1 MKRKRGLTFNSIA
14 VTHGFD
20 AQSPAKRRN
29 HKNFCDAEKLN
40 DEELKI
46 ELDRMFLDT
55 TGVSPPAYSPGSGLA
70 LANALADAASPP
82 APPGGTPS
90 PATKKKEKK
99 TTKKG
104 QAAEAAAAAAAAESS
119 ASSATPAAAKRQRR
133 ATGGSRLAKGGAA
146 ADGAAAAS
154 ASAAQRSRAEKLVSR
169 RWCQELRD
177 ELGRHGLAGPAG
189 SAAPQ
194 RQELAL
200 RCRLARELQ
209 RRAALV
215 QAGLSLADVE
225 ALHRMPEARLDAELS
240 KRRINTAAAA
250 AKKKQGQAAVTVRET
265 KLRML
270 EEALIKDPERPGL
283 RTRRYEFGR
292 RTLKAEEYPDEL
304 RMSDA
309 DMREVLKGRFGQRA
323 TPRKKEEKRSLLV
336 ELIERELATESR
348 RTLLEVVRH
357 ELGRRGLPSPEGE
370 GEGGG
375 DGEEEE
381 EEEEEEEGQGAE
393 LEAATERLQAA
404 FDALLEAVRGAAEGA
419 TAGGAGAG
427 DDAHDPDESVQ
438 TAAELLYLETTPDE
452 PIEEP
457 VAPVNAWCAIM

>member
-55 TGVSPPAYSPGSGLA
+55 TGVSPPASSPGSGLA

-90 PATKKKEKK
+90 PATKKKGKK
-99 TTKKG
+99 TKKG
-104 QAAEAAAAAAAAESS
+104 QAAADVAAAVASS
-119 ASSATPAAAKRQRR
+119 ASSAAPAAAKRQRR

-154 ASAAQRSRAEKLVSR
+154 ATAAQRLRAEKLVSR

-177 ELGRHGLAGPAG
+177 ELGRHGLAGPAGSAG

-250 AKKKQGQAAVTVRET
+250 AAKKKKKQGQAAVTVRET

-304 RMSDA
+304 RMNDA

-370 GEGGG
+370 GGG
-375 DGEEEE
+375 DGEEK
-381 EEEEEEEGQGAE
+381 EEGQGAE

-427 DDAHDPDESVQ
+427 DDAHDPEESVQ

-457 VAPVNAWCAIM
+457 VAPVESWCTIM

>member
-1 MKRKRGLTFNSIA
+1 
-14 VTHGFD
+14 
-20 AQSPAKRRN
+20 
-29 HKNFCDAEKLN
+29 
-40 DEELKI
+40 
-46 ELDRMFLDT
+46 
-55 TGVSPPAYSPGSGLA
+55 
-70 LANALADAASPP
+70 
-82 APPGGTPS
+82 
-90 PATKKKEKK
+90 
-99 TTKKG
+99 
-104 QAAEAAAAAAAAESS
+104 
-119 ASSATPAAAKRQRR
+119 
-133 ATGGSRLAKGGAA
+133 
-146 ADGAAAAS
+146 
-154 ASAAQRSRAEKLVSR
+154 
-169 RWCQELRD
+169 
-177 ELGRHGLAGPAG
+177 
-189 SAAPQ
+189 
-194 RQELAL
+194 
-200 RCRLARELQ
+200 
-209 RRAALV
+209 
-215 QAGLSLADVE
+215 
-225 ALHRMPEARLDAELS
+225 MPEARLDAELS

-250 AKKKQGQAAVTVRET
+250 AAKKKKKQGQAAVTVRET

-304 RMSDA
+304 RMNDA

-370 GEGGG
+370 GGG
-375 DGEEEE
+375 DGEEK
-381 EEEEEEEGQGAE
+381 EEGQGAE

-427 DDAHDPDESVQ
+427 DDAHDPEESVQ

-457 VAPVNAWCAIM
+457 VAPVESWCTIM